1 MRGAARMVEQKTDV
15 ATIISSATGAVIG
28 GRVAAR
34 HPDGAVTILFAGIE
48 LQGNPLTR
56 EDILEIEAGRWV
68 GEPKLKAQ
76 RGIVRDEA

>member
-1 MRGAARMVEQKTDV
+1 MAEQKTDTAI

-48 LQGNPLTR
+48 LQGKPLTH
-56 EDILEIEAGRWV
+56 EDILEIEAGRWI
-68 GEPKLKAQ
+68 GDPKLKAQ
-76 RGIVRDEA
+76 RGQVSDEA